1 MKNIFW
7 IFRRDLKRIS
17 GNFVAVIVILGMCI
31 VPALYAWFNIA
42 ANMNPYENTS
52 GIHIAV
58 ANCDAETENESIGSL
73 NAGESMIENLKEN
86 DTLGWVFTDEDE
98 AVSGVRSGEYYA
110 ALIIPEDFSEDL
122 VSVLSGEIQRPKIK
136 YYLNEKKNAI
146 APKVTDTG
154 ATTIQQEVNA
164 TFVSVAT
171 EAVTELLEE
180 AAKRLST
187 DISQINDGA
196 VGELDDAAEKLK
208 TTEENL
214 KKHYRS
220 EQENAQMTQKTYQ
233 TIDSAEEAVK
243 SGAKTLRLTKDSLA
257 EKLAQ
262 SLDDMQPAFAKMRT
276 LMQQTEN
283 AANRASGMIET
294 TTATIE
300 SAGEKLSNAQD
311 DLAALKSATIYSHLL
326 ELADGSA
333 IDKEAISEFVSSPV
347 SVQTETL
354 YPVKNYGTAMTPFY
368 TNLALWVSGIVLIAL
383 LKMEV
388 DRDERLKNMTAA
400 QGYFGRWMTFML
412 FACIQA
418 VIICIGDLVIFDVQC
433 ENVPAFFGAALM
445 ASFVYVNLIYALAIT
460 FKHTGKAIC
469 VLLVILQIPGSAGTY
484 PIEMTPG
491 FFRALH
497 PLLPFTYGI
506 NAMREA
512 MAGMYENAYW
522 KYLFA
527 LALFLPIAFL
537 IGLGIRPLML
547 NLNRMFDKK
556 LEETGLMICEEN
568 GMTRERLN
576 LSSALEILAGQEEF
590 RDKMIQKA
598 EQFEE
603 NYKKLKAA
611 GILLILILPLIFL
624 ILMFSVSS
632 KMVFLVLWI
641 ASIVAVVLYLIII
654 EFLHDSLERKLRFAE
669 KSKDELITSMKGRA

>member
-58 ANCDAETENESIGSL
+58 ANCDAGTENESIGSL

-180 AAKRLST
+180 AAKTLST

-276 LMQQTEN
+276 LMQQTEK

-418 VIICIGDLVIFDVQC
+418 VIICIGDLLIFDVQC

-576 LSSALEILAGQEEF
+576 LSSALEILAGQKEF

-669 KSKDELITSMKGRA
+669 KSKDELMTSMKGRA